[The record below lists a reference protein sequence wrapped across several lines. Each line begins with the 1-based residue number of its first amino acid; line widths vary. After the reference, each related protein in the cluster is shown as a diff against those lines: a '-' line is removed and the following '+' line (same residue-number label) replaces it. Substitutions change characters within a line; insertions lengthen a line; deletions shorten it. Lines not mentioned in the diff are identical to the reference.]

1 MSKAK
6 GWQAVSKTISSLVP
20 PIHQPLP
27 LSKRDSQRL
36 LDALKTSFRSELDRQ
51 HGPSPNPL
59 SGPKASTTLTSAS
72 ASSAE
77 KPDVPH
83 RPTDVHLHS
92 ILNNP
97 LLSQASSPRR
107 TSGIGSPYDHDKE
120 VFQQAVAK
128 GLMTIPRAHGFLLKI
143 FKTAEK
149 NTLSQSPL
157 YVPLQGTGAGL
168 LVLQWLKASGQHN
181 TYSWLS
187 NQKFSVLLL
196 RFMIAE
202 GLDDMVWI
210 WLERVMKQ
218 ASSVNTMHSRI
229 CSDLLIKH
237 FIAAH
242 TCTEGLRDAYS
253 SVIQVESMLKKNELP
268 LNQLGDAWSLVAW
281 NSTVASWKHAKAPV
295 SLFEPFVAMSIEL
308 ERRLHERAHLDL
320 YHPTDPSAEL
330 ALQYFR
336 EDDSFVK
343 RLLSQW
349 DPAAAPKMPPYVQ
362 RVMALGIDAANHLMS
377 ADRVREA
384 NTILDCISG
393 IQNRIQEIVGG
404 GSGELKPA
412 V

>member
-27 LSKRDSQRL
+27 LNKRDSQRL

-51 HGPSPNPL
+51 HGPAPNPL
-59 SGPKASTTLTSAS
+59 STPKAPTTLAASS
-72 ASSAE
+72 ASSTE
-77 KPDVPH
+77 KPNVSH
-83 RPTDVHLHS
+83 RPTDQHLHS

-97 LLSQASSPRR
+97 LLSQVSSQRR
-107 TSGIGSPYDHDKE
+107 PSAISSPYDHDKE

-168 LVLQWLKASGQHN
+168 LVLQWLKASGQHS

-218 ASSVNTMHSRI
+218 ASSINTMHSRI

-253 SVIQVESMLKKNELP
+253 SVIQVESMLKQNALP
-268 LNQLGDAWSLVAW
+268 LHQLGDAWSLVAW
-281 NSTVASWKHAKAPV
+281 KSTVASWKHAKAPV

-320 YHPTDPSAEL
+320 YHPTKPSAEL

-336 EDDSFVK
+336 EEDSFVK

-349 DPAAAPKMPPYVQ
+349 DPATVPKMPPYVQ
-362 RVMALGIDAANHLMS
+362 RVMSLGIDAANHLMS

-384 NTILDCISG
+384 TTILDSISA
-393 IQNRIQEIVGG
+393 IQNRIQEVVGG
-404 GSGELKPA
+404 GNGELKPA